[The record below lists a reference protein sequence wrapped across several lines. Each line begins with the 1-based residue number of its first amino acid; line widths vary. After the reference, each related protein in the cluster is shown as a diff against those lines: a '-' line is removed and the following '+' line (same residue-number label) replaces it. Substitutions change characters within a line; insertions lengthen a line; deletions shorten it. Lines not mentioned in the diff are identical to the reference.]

1 MLRGPVRDSGG
12 VLTGSALVQCLVRL
26 TDARAPEPRQVFAE
40 RLSHW
45 LGWAD
50 AISLSSALSPVPAPA
65 PAPGR
70 PVAAEQDAARL
81 RAALAKGHATAVQAT
96 KDDTAP
102 LMTSAPDAASFLPF
116 RRCCHERQQAMDLA
130 VGPLRAR
137 LQAQLAG
144 RSATMARLAAVDG
157 VMAQVVG
164 ERERTLLAAVP
175 VLLEK
180 RFEQLRQAAAAAT
193 PADAAPVN
201 NPLWLHTFRQ
211 DLLSVL
217 HAELDL
223 RFQPIEGLLAALRAA
238 APRSGTRPAAS
249 APPSPVSPTSS
260 R

>member
-1 MLRGPVRDSGG
+1 MLRGPGRDSGG

-26 TDARAPEPRQVFAE
+26 TDTRAPEPRQVFAE

-50 AISLSSALSPVPAPA
+50 AISLSTALSSVPAPA
-65 PAPGR
+65 ATPR
-70 PVAAEQDAARL
+70 RSDAAEPEAARL
-81 RAALAKGHATAVQAT
+81 RAALAKGHATAVQDTKADSAT
-96 KDDTAP
+96 MANT
-102 LMTSAPDAASFLPF
+102 PDAASFLPF
-116 RRCCHERQQAMDLA
+116 RRRYHERQQAMDMA
-130 VGPLRAR
+130 VGPLRTR

-144 RSATMARLAAVDG
+144 RSAAMARLAALDG

-180 RFEQLRQAAAAAT
+180 RFEQLRQAAAAST
-193 PADAAPVN
+193 PADAPPVS

-211 DLLSVL
+211 DLLAVL
-217 HAELDL
+217 NAELDL
-223 RFQPIEGLLAALRAA
+223 RFHPIEGLLAALRTTPRPDTRSAA
-238 APRSGTRPAAS
+238 DTS
-249 APPSPVSPTSS
+249 PSPLAPISS